1 MLYSDYIMYASI
13 LKRYF
18 FNKES
23 IIKFVGPT
31 GFSFLNTK
39 WLLFTIIKFQITIN
53 DPWIPSHPFDR
64 DIVVKMALT
73 HASKSCS
80 ANATVTIKCKDLGR

>member
-1 MLYSDYIMYASI
+1 M
-13 LKRYF
+13 F
-18 FNKES
+18 FDVVTKVL
-23 IIKFVGPT
+23 IKFVGPT